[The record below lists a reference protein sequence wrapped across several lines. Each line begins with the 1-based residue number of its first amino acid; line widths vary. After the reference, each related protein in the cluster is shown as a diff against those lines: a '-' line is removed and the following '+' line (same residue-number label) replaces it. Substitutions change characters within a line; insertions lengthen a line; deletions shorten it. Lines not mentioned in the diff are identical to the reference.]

1 MASRSGASYLES
13 IKDGREVWLGGEKV
27 TDVTAHPQL
36 AGCAASLAE
45 NFDIECDPAYADLL
59 TVKSPRTGKRIG
71 RQWNLPRSIDDLT
84 EGRTMMEFWERR
96 AGGVLGRHPQHMA
109 GVMMGVYGSRGEV
122 AAVNQEWAGNIESH
136 FDYCRENDVAV
147 SFAAGEP
154 HRDRKLPSSVMD
166 YLKVV

>member
-1 MASRSGASYLES
+1 MA
-13 IKDGREVWLGGEKV
+13 GRREGHGC
-27 TDVTAHPQL
+27 DSHPQL

-45 NFDIECDPAYADLL
+45 NFDIEYDPAYADLL

-122 AAVNQEWAGNIESH
+122 AAVNQ
-136 FDYCRENDVAV
+136 
-147 SFAAGEP
+147 
-154 HRDRKLPSSVMD
+154 
-166 YLKVV
+166 